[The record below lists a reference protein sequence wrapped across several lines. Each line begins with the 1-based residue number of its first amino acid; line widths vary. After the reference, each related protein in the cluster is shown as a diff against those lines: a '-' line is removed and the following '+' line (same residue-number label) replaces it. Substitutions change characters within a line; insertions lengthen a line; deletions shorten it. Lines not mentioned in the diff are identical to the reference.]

1 MVDDNKNHFCYPFK
15 ADKVKQIR
23 EMTVNNVS
31 KKKRWCSWKNR
42 IGYIRIHLDNW
53 EIKKILWQIFG
64 SSKSG

>member
-31 KKKRWCSWKNR
+31 KKKKDDVHEK
-42 IGYIRIHLDNW
+42 IGLGTSESI
-53 EIKKILWQIFG
+53 
-64 SSKSG
+64 